1 MSSSTALVNGNQY
14 YASQTVSGCESP
26 RTEVTVTINAL
37 PSATLSTSNSTQTIV
52 LGNAIG
58 DINYTLSNVTSA
70 SATGLPTGVTGSLA
84 GNTYTISGA
93 PTQVGTFNYSISFTA
108 NCGTVAKLTGKIQV
122 NSYLVEYANIQ
133 SPKKP
138 QTILLG
144 EQFDVYAQVK
154 ITGITDAPGQGS
166 GVSAWLGYSLTNTNP
181 NTWTHWTA
189 ISYNP
194 NYDTS
199 PSYQIANDE
208 YYYIDFVNNENLE
221 GGTYYY
227 ASRFQ
232 RNGSSVY
239 TYGGTDEVNTNS
251 SGGIWGTTN
260 ANGKVNVSGV
270 VKVVDEVIWDG
281 TQWKW
286 FDDDEGTSGAWK
298 TIVEPNQKL
307 KAKIEGNYPAS
318 APSFTCKKLTIDN
331 GVSVTIGAG
340 KYIRVINEI
349 VNNNASASQFTVESD
364 GGLIQVNDASVNT
377 GNITVKRNAI
387 MKRLDYNYWGSPVL
401 GQNLRSFSSGTL
413 YTRFYVYNESND
425 YFDGI
430 FAKNLYPD
438 GTQSLTPLENSAT
451 YNYVPGKGYAVRA
464 PNNYTTSVATFNGAF
479 VGVPNNGEITFNL
492 QHTKQGF
499 NLVSN
504 PYPSNIDFDA
514 LYSANQTKIYQTAY
528 FWTNVNPNPIMQGSN
543 YPSQYKGVD
552 YYNNYAVYNGSGG
565 VAATSTG
572 AAGVGSATPNNFIKI
587 GQGFI
592 IKAKPA
598 GNNQPLIFK
607 NNIRTEDTTGIFF
620 NSKIANSKPDRFW
633 LTLSTPL
640 GVNNDLLIAYK
651 ENATNDFEL
660 DYDAPLL
667 TSPPDSFY
675 SVLGDQKLMIQGRK
689 YPLVIDDKVILG
701 QRFYQDG
708 IYKIAIKAKEGI
720 FASGQ
725 NIYLKDKLN
734 GTFTNLQTTDYTFNA
749 TQGESTDRF
758 EIVYQPEGALGT
770 SENIKYGLRVY
781 QSGEYYVI
789 EADKAFKEVKVYDA
803 SGRLL
808 NTIKSGKKQLMI
820 EKNKLVDGF
829 NLFSIIFADD
839 IVNKKVISK

>member
-1 MSSSTALVNGNQY
+1 
-14 YASQTVSGCESP
+14 
-26 RTEVTVTINAL
+26 
-37 PSATLSTSNSTQTIV
+37 
-52 LGNAIG
+52 
-58 DINYTLSNVTSA
+58 
-70 SATGLPTGVTGSLA
+70 
-84 GNTYTISGA
+84 
-93 PTQVGTFNYSISFTA
+93 
-108 NCGTVAKLTGKIQV
+108 
-122 NSYLVEYANIQ
+122 
-133 SPKKP
+133 
-138 QTILLG
+138 
-144 EQFDVYAQVK
+144 
-154 ITGITDAPGQGS
+154 
-166 GVSAWLGYSLTNTNP
+166 
-181 NTWTHWTA
+181 
-189 ISYNP
+189 
-194 NYDTS
+194 
-199 PSYQIANDE
+199 
-208 YYYIDFVNNENLE
+208 
-221 GGTYYY
+221 
-227 ASRFQ
+227 
-232 RNGSSVY
+232 
-239 TYGGTDEVNTNS
+239 
-251 SGGIWGTTN
+251 
-260 ANGKVNVSGV
+260 
-270 VKVVDEVIWDG
+270 
-281 TQWKW
+281 
-286 FDDDEGTSGAWK
+286 
-298 TIVEPNQKL
+298 
-307 KAKIEGNYPAS
+307 
-318 APSFTCKKLTIDN
+318 
-331 GVSVTIGAG
+331 
-340 KYIRVINEI
+340 
-349 VNNNASASQFTVESD
+349 
-364 GGLIQVNDASVNT
+364 
-377 GNITVKRNAI
+377 
-387 MKRLDYNYWGSPVL
+387 MKRLDYTYWGSPVL

-430 FAKNLYPD
+430 FAQNLYPD

-565 VAATSTG
+565 VAATSTTG
-572 AAGVGSATPNNFIKI
+572 AAGVGSATPNQYIKI

-592 IKAKPA
+592 IKAKPE
-598 GNNQPLIFK
+598 GNNESLIFK
-607 NNIRTEDTTGIFF
+607 NNVRTENTTGHFF
-620 NSKIANSKPDRFW
+620 NARKANAKPDRFW

-808 NTIKSGKKQLMI
+808 STIKSGKKQLMI

>member
-1 MSSSTALVNGNQY
+1 M
-14 YASQTVSGCESP
+14 
-26 RTEVTVTINAL
+26 
-37 PSATLSTSNSTQTIV
+37 PSLKIKAVIK
-52 LGNAIG
+52 
-58 DINYTLSNVTSA
+58 
-70 SATGLPTGVTGSLA
+70 
-84 GNTYTISGA
+84 
-93 PTQVGTFNYSISFTA
+93 GTFDTSIS
-108 NCGTVAKLTGKIQV
+108 Q
-122 NSYLVEYANIQ
+122 
-133 SPKKP
+133 
-138 QTILLG
+138 
-144 EQFDVYAQVK
+144 
-154 ITGITDAPGQGS
+154 
-166 GVSAWLGYSLTNTNP
+166 
-181 NTWTHWTA
+181 
-189 ISYNP
+189 
-194 NYDTS
+194 
-199 PSYQIANDE
+199 
-208 YYYIDFVNNENLE
+208 
-221 GGTYYY
+221 
-227 ASRFQ
+227 
-232 RNGSSVY
+232 
-239 TYGGTDEVNTNS
+239 
-251 SGGIWGTTN
+251 
-260 ANGKVNVSGV
+260 
-270 VKVVDEVIWDG
+270 
-281 TQWKW
+281 
-286 FDDDEGTSGAWK
+286 GTSFEA
-298 TIVEPNQKL
+298 
-307 KAKIEGNYPAS
+307 
-318 APSFTCKKLTIDN
+318 KKLTVN
-331 GVSVTIGAG
+331 SGGSLTI
-340 KYIRVINEI
+340 KKDTFVRVLNEVIN
-349 VNNNASASQFTVESD
+349 NNLLTVEND
-364 GGLIQVNDASVNT
+364 GNLIQINNT
-377 GNITVKRNAI
+377 NNSGSIIVKRNAI
-387 MKRLDYNYWGSPVL
+387 MKRLDYTYWGSPVL

-438 GTQSLTPLENSAT
+438 GTQSLTTLENSAT
-451 YNYVPGKGYAVRA
+451 YNYIPGKGYAVRA
-464 PNNYTTSVATFNGAF
+464 PNNYTKSVSTFNGAF

-565 VAATSTG
+565 VAATSTSG
-572 AAGVGSATPNNFIKI
+572 AAGVGSATPNNFIKV

-592 IKAKPA
+592 IKAKPE
-598 GNNQPLIFK
+598 GNNESLIFK
-607 NNIRTEDTTGIFF
+607 NNVRTENTTGHFF
-620 NSKIANSKPDRFW
+620 NARKANAKPDRFW

-808 NTIKSGKKQLMI
+808 STIKSGKKQLMI